1 MIIANVLPSSVSG
14 FDYSSLMTE
23 LFKQTARANLV
34 HVSYKGGMAATTAI
48 MADEV
53 QVYFDSI
60 GSAKSRI
67 DAGCIRVLA
76 ETSEERPLPLP
87 NVPTL
92 KEAGVDGANPTSWLD
107 IFVPRGTPPPIVG
120 TLQKQMK
127 RASWKPPRES
137 KPASGILVPRCPKHV
152 GRRHCGIDAIGAG
165 SMEGTDRLASVRA

>member
-76 ETSEERPLPLP
+76 ETRACYEPVA
-87 NVPTL
+87 N
-92 KEAGVDGANPTSWLD
+92 KETVL
-107 IFVPRGTPPPIVG
+107 
-120 TLQKQMK
+120 L
-127 RASWKPPRES
+127 
-137 KPASGILVPRCPKHV
+137 
-152 GRRHCGIDAIGAG
+152 
-165 SMEGTDRLASVRA
+165 SMRQAKAT